1 MVQLL
6 MLQLA
11 KHVTVNM
18 AKLEEI
24 MQRVGKTPLLDH
36 VSLLLQRFI
45 NGSVCFLCILF

>member
-11 KHVTVNM
+11 NRVTVNM

-24 MQRVGKTPLLDH
+24 MQGGGRT
-36 VSLLLQRFI
+36 F
-45 NGSVCFLCILF
+45 